1 MGDEADQ
8 PDEGKLTSAV
18 WEALE
23 SLDEVENCIEVYG
36 DNEMNMILNDLIGR
50 VKKLKLKSLR

>member
-8 PDEGKLTSAV
+8 PDQEKLTS
-18 WEALE
+18 EANI
-23 SLDEVENCIEVYG
+23 DKVENCIEVYG